1 MKYPYLLCSIAGIAL
16 LACTPSKPKSGLFFA
31 GQILNPSSRQ
41 ITLYQGDQ
49 TLDIVALDENMR
61 FEKQYDS
68 LVSGIYKLEH
78 LPEYQTLLLETGDSL
93 WVRINAAAFDE
104 SIVFSGV
111 GASKNNFIMELFL
124 KQEEE
129 TRFLSTKYSSS
140 SQTFNRLLDS
150 LVEDKK
156 MLWIRMDSLNTLSP
170 IAQKVTQAAYIY
182 PYASIRERYA
192 LLRGMQWNAM
202 EDSLYFEYRKF
213 LSFGDTD
220 LAYFDPYVNYVLNFI
235 SVEAQDR
242 SLPYFKQK
250 STTDY
255 NIRRLEV
262 LDRNI
267 KGVLLRNNIARAIAL
282 EEILTFENHAQHE
295 RFLQFYATVNT
306 SPNYLAEVLDLHTD
320 ISLMEPKKTLPE
332 IELENTQREIVSSSL
347 LVNGNPTVIY
357 FWSQT
362 QMNHYR
368 DTLER
373 VQQMQERY
381 PSIRFVGICIQPFNA
396 MVDQVHGMLEIP
408 ITDQFALVD
417 FEKAGKAW
425 VLTLLN
431 KAIVLDQNGKIVEG
445 FGNFLDSDFESLL
458 KGFN

>member
-1 MKYPYLLCSIAGIAL
+1 MKNPFIISCITGLALFACS
-16 LACTPSKPKSGLFFA
+16 PSNPKTGLFFA
-31 GQILNPSSRQ
+31 GQIINPSSRQ

-49 TLDIVALDENMR
+49 TVDIVALDENLR

-68 LVSGIYKLEH
+68 MVSGIYKLEH

-104 SIVFSGV
+104 SIVFSGL
-111 GASKNNFIMELFL
+111 GASKNNFLMELFL

-129 TRFLSTKYSSS
+129 TRFLSSKYSSS
-140 SQTFNRLLDS
+140 SKTFNRILDS
-150 LVEDKK
+150 LVKDKK
-156 MLWIRMDSLNTLSP
+156 NIWIIMDSLNTLSP

-192 LLRGMQWNAM
+192 LLRGLQWNSY
-202 EDSLYFEYRKF
+202 EDSVYFGYRKY
-213 LSFGDTD
+213 LSFEDTD
-220 LAYFDPYVNYVLNFI
+220 LAYFDPYVNYILNFI

-242 SLPYFKQK
+242 SLPYFQQK
-250 STTDY
+250 STTNF

-267 KGVLLRNNIARAIAL
+267 KGSLLRNNLARAIAL
-282 EEILTFENHAQHE
+282 EEILTFENHSQHE
-295 RFLQFYATVNT
+295 RFLQFYSTVNT

-332 IELENTQREIVSSSL
+332 IELENTHREIVSSML
-347 LVNGNPTVIY
+347 LANGNPTVIY

-373 VQQMQERY
+373 VKRMEDQY
-381 PSIRFVGICIQPFNA
+381 PSIRFVGICIQPFNN
-396 MVDQVHGMLEIP
+396 MVEQVHEMLEVRK
-408 ITDQFALVD
+408 TDQFALVD

-431 KAIVLDQNGKIVEG
+431 KAIVLDQKGKIVEG
-445 FGNFLDSDFESLL
+445 FGNFLDNDFELIL
-458 KGFN
+458 KGLN

>member
-1 MKYPYLLCSIAGIAL
+1 MKNPFIISCITGLALFACS
-16 LACTPSKPKSGLFFA
+16 PSNPKTGLFFA
-31 GQILNPSSRQ
+31 GQIINPSSRQ

-49 TLDIVALDENMR
+49 TVDIVALDENLR

-68 LVSGIYKLEH
+68 MVSGIYKLEH

-104 SIVFSGV
+104 SIVFSGL
-111 GASKNNFIMELFL
+111 GASKNNFLMELFL

-129 TRFLSTKYSSS
+129 TRFLSSKYSSS
-140 SQTFNRLLDS
+140 SKTFNRILDS
-150 LVEDKK
+150 LVKDKK
-156 MLWIRMDSLNTLSP
+156 NIWIIMDSLNTLSP

-192 LLRGMQWNAM
+192 LLRGLQWNSY
-202 EDSLYFEYRKF
+202 EDSVYFGYRKY
-213 LSFGDTD
+213 LSFEDTD
-220 LAYFDPYVNYVLNFI
+220 LAYFDPYVNYILNFI

-242 SLPYFKQK
+242 SLPYFQQK
-250 STTDY
+250 NTTNF

-267 KGVLLRNNIARAIAL
+267 KGSLLRNNLARAIAL
-282 EEILTFENHAQHE
+282 EEILTFENHSQHE
-295 RFLQFYATVNT
+295 RFLQFYSTVNT

-332 IELENTQREIVSSSL
+332 IELENTHREIVSSML
-347 LVNGNPTVIY
+347 LANGNPTVIY

-373 VQQMQERY
+373 VKQMEDQY
-381 PSIRFVGICIQPFNA
+381 PSIRFVGICIQPFNN
-396 MVDQVHGMLEIP
+396 MVEQVHEMLEVRK
-408 ITDQFALVD
+408 TDQFALVD

-431 KAIVLDQNGKIVEG
+431 KAIVLDQKGKIVEG
-445 FGNFLDSDFESLL
+445 FGNFLDNDFELIL
-458 KGFN
+458 KGLN

>member
-1 MKYPYLLCSIAGIAL
+1 MKNPFIISCITGLALFACS
-16 LACTPSKPKSGLFFA
+16 PSNPKTGLFFA
-31 GQILNPSSRQ
+31 GQIINPSSRQ

-49 TLDIVALDENMR
+49 TVDIVALDENLR

-68 LVSGIYKLEH
+68 MVSGIYKLEH

-104 SIVFSGV
+104 SIVFSGL
-111 GASKNNFIMELFL
+111 GASKNNFLMELFL

-129 TRFLSTKYSSS
+129 TRFLSSKYSSS
-140 SQTFNRLLDS
+140 SKTFNRILDS
-150 LVEDKK
+150 LVKDKK
-156 MLWIRMDSLNTLSP
+156 NIWIIMDSLNTLSP

-192 LLRGMQWNAM
+192 LLRGLQWNSY
-202 EDSLYFEYRKF
+202 EDSVYFGYRKY
-213 LSFGDTD
+213 LSFEDTD
-220 LAYFDPYVNYVLNFI
+220 LAYFDPYVNYILNFI

-242 SLPYFKQK
+242 SLPYFQQK
-250 STTDY
+250 STTNF

-267 KGVLLRNNIARAIAL
+267 KGSLLRNNLARAIAL
-282 EEILTFENHAQHE
+282 EEILTFENHSQHE
-295 RFLQFYATVNT
+295 RFLQFYSTVNT

-332 IELENTQREIVSSSL
+332 IELENTHREIVSSML
-347 LVNGNPTVIY
+347 LANGNPTVIY

-373 VQQMQERY
+373 VKQMEDQY
-381 PSIRFVGICIQPFNA
+381 PSIRFVGICIQPFNN
-396 MVDQVHGMLEIP
+396 MVEQVHEMLEVRK
-408 ITDQFALVD
+408 TDQFALVD

-431 KAIVLDQNGKIVEG
+431 KAIVLDQKGKIVEG
-445 FGNFLDSDFESLL
+445 FGNFLDNDFELIL
-458 KGFN
+458 KGLN

>member
-1 MKYPYLLCSIAGIAL
+1 MKNPFIISCITGLALFACSPSNPKTGI
-16 LACTPSKPKSGLFFA
+16 FFA
-31 GQILNPSSRQ
+31 GQIINPSSRQ

-49 TLDIVALDENMR
+49 TVDIVALDENLR

-68 LVSGIYKLEH
+68 MVSGIYKLEH

-104 SIVFSGV
+104 SIVFSGL
-111 GASKNNFIMELFL
+111 GASKNNFLMELFL

-129 TRFLSTKYSSS
+129 TRFLSSKYSSS
-140 SQTFNRLLDS
+140 SKTFNRILDS
-150 LVEDKK
+150 LVKDKK
-156 MLWIRMDSLNTLSP
+156 NIWIIMDSLNTLSP

-192 LLRGMQWNAM
+192 LLRGLQWNSY
-202 EDSLYFEYRKF
+202 EDSVYFGYRKY
-213 LSFGDTD
+213 LSFEDTD
-220 LAYFDPYVNYVLNFI
+220 LAYFDPYVNYILNFI

-242 SLPYFKQK
+242 SLPYFQQK
-250 STTDY
+250 STTNF

-267 KGVLLRNNIARAIAL
+267 KGSLLRNNLARAIAL
-282 EEILTFENHAQHE
+282 EEILTFENHSQHE
-295 RFLQFYATVNT
+295 RFLQFYSTVNT

-332 IELENTQREIVSSSL
+332 IELENTHREIVSSML
-347 LVNGNPTVIY
+347 LANGNPTVIY

-373 VQQMQERY
+373 VKQMEDQY
-381 PSIRFVGICIQPFNA
+381 PSIRFVGICIQPFNN
-396 MVDQVHGMLEIP
+396 MVEQVHEMLEVRK
-408 ITDQFALVD
+408 TDQFALVD

-431 KAIVLDQNGKIVEG
+431 KAIVLDQKGKIVEG
-445 FGNFLDSDFESLL
+445 FGNFLDNDFELIL
-458 KGFN
+458 KGLN

>member
-1 MKYPYLLCSIAGIAL
+1 MKNPFIISCITGLAL
-16 LACTPSKPKSGLFFA
+16 FACTPSNPKTGLFFA
-31 GQILNPSSRQ
+31 GQIINPSSRQ

-49 TLDIVALDENMR
+49 TVDIVALDENLR

-68 LVSGIYKLEH
+68 MVSGIYKLEH

-104 SIVFSGV
+104 SIVFSGL
-111 GASKNNFIMELFL
+111 GASKNNFLMELFL

-129 TRFLSTKYSSS
+129 TRFLSSKYSSS
-140 SQTFNRLLDS
+140 SKTFNRILDS
-150 LVEDKK
+150 LVKDKK
-156 MLWIRMDSLNTLSP
+156 NIWIIMDSLNTLSP

-182 PYASIRERYA
+182 HYASIRERYA
-192 LLRGMQWNAM
+192 LLRGLQWNSY
-202 EDSLYFEYRKF
+202 EDSVYFGYRKY
-213 LSFGDTD
+213 LSFEDTD
-220 LAYFDPYVNYVLNFI
+220 LAYFDPYVNYILNFI

-242 SLPYFKQK
+242 SLPYFQQK
-250 STTDY
+250 STTNF

-267 KGVLLRNNIARAIAL
+267 KGSLLRNNLARAIAL
-282 EEILTFENHAQHE
+282 EEILTFENHSQHE
-295 RFLQFYATVNT
+295 RFLQFYSTVNT

-332 IELENTQREIVSSSL
+332 IELENTHREIVSSML
-347 LVNGNPTVIY
+347 LANGNPTVIY

-373 VQQMQERY
+373 VKQMEDQY
-381 PSIRFVGICIQPFNA
+381 PSIRFVGICIQPFNN
-396 MVDQVHGMLEIP
+396 MVEQVHEMLEVRK
-408 ITDQFALVD
+408 TDQFALVD

-431 KAIVLDQNGKIVEG
+431 KAIVLDQKGKIVEG
-445 FGNFLDSDFESLL
+445 FGNFLDNDFELIL
-458 KGFN
+458 KGLN

>member
-1 MKYPYLLCSIAGIAL
+1 MKNPFIISCITGLALFACSPSNPKTGI
-16 LACTPSKPKSGLFFA
+16 FFA
-31 GQILNPSSRQ
+31 GQIINPSSRQ

-49 TLDIVALDENMR
+49 TVDIVALDENLR

-68 LVSGIYKLEH
+68 MVSGIYKLEH

-104 SIVFSGV
+104 SIVFSGL
-111 GASKNNFIMELFL
+111 GASKNNFLMELFL

-129 TRFLSTKYSSS
+129 TRFLSSKYSSS
-140 SQTFNRLLDS
+140 SKTFNRILDS
-150 LVEDKK
+150 LVKDKK
-156 MLWIRMDSLNTLSP
+156 NIWIIMDSLNTLSP

-192 LLRGMQWNAM
+192 LLRGLQWNSY
-202 EDSLYFEYRKF
+202 EDSVYFGYRKY
-213 LSFGDTD
+213 LSFEDTD
-220 LAYFDPYVNYVLNFI
+220 LAYFDPYVNYILNFI

-242 SLPYFKQK
+242 SLPYFQQK
-250 STTDY
+250 STTNF

-267 KGVLLRNNIARAIAL
+267 KGSLLRNNLARAIAL
-282 EEILTFENHAQHE
+282 EEILTFENHSQHE
-295 RFLQFYATVNT
+295 RFLQFYSTVNT

-332 IELENTQREIVSSSL
+332 IELENTHHEIVSSML
-347 LVNGNPTVIY
+347 LANGNPTVIY

-373 VQQMQERY
+373 VKQMEDQY
-381 PSIRFVGICIQPFNA
+381 PSIRFVGICIQPFNN
-396 MVDQVHGMLEIP
+396 MVEQVHEMLEVRK
-408 ITDQFALVD
+408 TDQFALVD

-431 KAIVLDQNGKIVEG
+431 KAIVLDQKGKIVEG
-445 FGNFLDSDFESLL
+445 FGNFLDNDFELIL
-458 KGFN
+458 KGLN